1 MTEPF
6 AAGSR
11 SAQPVVSSAAPA
23 AAPSP
28 APATPASRPPLAP
41 RPQVLVTDL
50 DGTLVRE
57 RTVSP
62 RDVEALARWR
72 EAGNLLVLATG
83 RSVMLANL
91 AIADASAAAGEAFG
105 YDYVICATGTTL
117 LDARSQ
123 VLRSDPMSA
132 SDVAGVLDVLE
143 GLPEIAVVVT
153 TLEGDFLVCDTI
165 EVDSFF
171 RSFSRMFTPATRQEA
186 LTKTVTSMP
195 VRVPDE
201 DRADLLAAR
210 VVERLGGRVEA
221 PRSVQYFDVV
231 PAGQG
236 KGSAIGHLR
245 EVLAGRGIEVGR
257 VVAAGDSWND
267 IPMFEVAD
275 LACAMASGKED
286 ARRAAL
292 AAGGVV
298 RESLADLVDELL
310 AQ

>member
-1 MTEPF
+1 M
-6 AAGSR
+6 
-11 SAQPVVSSAAPA
+11 SA
-23 AAPSP
+23 
-28 APATPASRPPLAP
+28 

-62 RDVEALARWR
+62 RDVQALARWR

-91 AIADASAAAGEAFG
+91 AITDASAAAGERFG

-117 LDARSQ
+117 LDCAGS
-123 VLRSDPMSA
+123 VLRSDPLA
-132 SDVAGVLDVLE
+132 REDVASVLDALE
-143 GLPEIAVVVT
+143 GLAEIAVVVT
-153 TLEGDFLVCDTI
+153 TLDGDFLVYDTI
-165 EVDSFF
+165 KDDAFF
-171 RSFSRMFTPATRQEA
+171 RSFSRMFVPATREEA
-186 LTKTVTSMP
+186 LAKTVTSMP

-201 DRADLLAAR
+201 DRADRLAAQ

-236 KGSAIGHLR
+236 KGTAIRHLR
-245 EVLAGRGIEVGR
+245 DVLAERGIEVGR

-267 IPMFEVAD
+267 IPMFRVAD
-275 LACAMASGKED
+275 LACAIASGKED
-286 ARRAAL
+286 ARQAAL

-298 RESLADLVDELL
+298 HESLADLVDELL